1 MRLREHELERHRRVL
16 EAKDPLRR
24 ACHRRSLGGRGRHEQ
39 GGGGGGSFN
48 PDALP
53 LAIGL
58 STLGLTLEDSDTTV
72 QTWTAA
78 HGTLAG
84 LALAAPA
91 ATNRPSYSAAGGTGG
106 RPIVTF
112 DGVDDVL
119 TGLLTRGEAWG
130 DCELGIV
137 GRTLGNADNRYI
149 LAYDNTTG
157 FRLTGWDI
165 TNTARFETRNPGGA
179 TSISI
184 SDPGAARAHISADWD
199 GADQSVRFAGAVQ
212 DTDAATPTDYV
223 DGNAVSLGASP
234 SAAAP
239 LNVEIQAWYIG
250 ARLTDTQRADLR
262 AWLTTH
268 TGISC

>member
-84 LALAAPA
+84 LALA